1 MLDKLER
8 KFGRYA
14 SKNLMRYIIVLYAIG
29 FFLAIA
35 MPEVYYTYFCLDAK
49 AILHGQ
55 VWRIFTFL
63 MNSPNNNPIFVIFSL
78 YLYYILGSTLENAWG
93 AFRFNLYYFT
103 GVFGT
108 VLAAII
114 GYFIT
119 GLSGVWFYMDT
130 YYINMSLFLAFA
142 TLIPDMQ
149 LLFMFI
155 IPVKMKWLAILD
167 GVFLAISFFQGG
179 LSTKVSIVVALLNF
193 FVYFFSFMHRRFSP
207 KQMHRKYVYHK
218 AVNQGMKSAGPG
230 PSGARPGGTQTQA
243 RHRCAVCGRTELDD
257 ETLEFRY
264 CSKCNGNYEY
274 CQDHLFTHTHVK

>member
-14 SKNLMRYIIVLYAIG
+14 IKNLMRYIIVLYAIG

-119 GLSGVWFYMDT
+119 GLSGVWFY
-130 YYINMSLFLAFA
+130 IA
-142 TLIPDMQ
+142 
-149 LLFMFI
+149 
-155 IPVKMKWLAILD
+155 AI
-167 GVFLAISFFQGG
+167 G
-179 LSTKVSIVVALLNF
+179 
-193 FVYFFSFMHRRFSP
+193 
-207 KQMHRKYVYHK
+207 
-218 AVNQGMKSAGPG
+218 
-230 PSGARPGGTQTQA
+230 
-243 RHRCAVCGRTELDD
+243 
-257 ETLEFRY
+257 
-264 CSKCNGNYEY
+264 
-274 CQDHLFTHTHVK
+274 